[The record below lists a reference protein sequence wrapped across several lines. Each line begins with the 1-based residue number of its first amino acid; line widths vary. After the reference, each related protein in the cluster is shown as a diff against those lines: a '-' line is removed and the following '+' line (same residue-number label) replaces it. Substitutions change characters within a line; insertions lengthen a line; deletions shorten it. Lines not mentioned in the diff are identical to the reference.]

1 METGA
6 PGGKRLEIGAG
17 LGGLEVLDAAAEEAL
32 LGEFLGE
39 DDLGGNEDG
48 RLAGLVG
55 DGDLDEGLGVI
66 PLAALETQAALGHV
80 LALDDVI
87 AAPGMADA
95 GRVGDLDAGMLAAIG
110 AWRGGLFA
118 SRRSHGEDGS
128 LRLCRKLASRL
139 RAKGVNSG
147 WR

>member
-1 METGA
+1 M
-6 PGGKRLEIGAG
+6 
-17 LGGLEVLDAAAEEAL
+17 DAAAEEAL

-39 DDLGGNEDG
+39 DDLGGNENG
-48 RLAGLVG
+48 GLAGLVG
-55 DGDLDEGLGVI
+55 DGDFDEGLGVI

-110 AWRGGLFA
+110 TRRGRLFV
-118 SRRSHGEDGS
+118 SRRRLGEDGS
-128 LRLCRKLASRL
+128 LRLCWKLASRL
-139 RAKGVNSG
+139 RAKGINSG

>member
-1 METGA
+1 M
-6 PGGKRLEIGAG
+6 
-17 LGGLEVLDAAAEEAL
+17 DAAAVEAL

-110 AWRGGLFA
+110 ARRGGLFV
-118 SRRSHGEDGS
+118 SRRRLGEDGG

-139 RAKGVNSG
+139 RAKWVNSG